1 MSSSAALDR
10 ADLSVTVIRLAY
22 PETKIARF
30 SDVQDKCLG
39 GIFVVHCKDSDSDPD
54 CELSPIIKRT
64 YETLTANHLVHRGLD
79 FIKADDERTLQDQI
93 EICEIPAPT
102 FKEEARARYYTDQ
115 LIAAGL
121 NHVEM
126 DSVGNVFGI
135 LRGTGEGPKL
145 LVAAHLDTV
154 FPEGC
159 DVTARHINGK
169 CYAPGIGDNSK
180 GLAALLSVIRAFRN
194 TNIRP
199 VGDVIFCGNIG
210 EEGLGDLAGIKAFFR
225 DNRDIDGF
233 IAVDGP
239 GFKDIIYLATGS
251 RRYEVTYRG
260 PGGHSF
266 GAFGVP
272 SAIHAIGRAIA
283 KIADLETPRDPKATF
298 TVGMVSGGTS
308 VNSIAA
314 EATMLI
320 DMRSNAKGE
329 LLKLEAEVL
338 KAVRLAKDEENA
350 RWQSNSIIVDTK
362 LIGDRPAGSQAPDS
376 VIVQAAYASIQALGN
391 TPSLEGPLSTDANI
405 PIALGIPAVC
415 LGGGGRGGNAH
426 SPDEWY
432 ENVDAY
438 LGPQSIFLT
447 ILGLAGAC
455 GICEPLLPQRGRT
468 S

>member
-1 MSSSAALDR
+1 M
-10 ADLSVTVIRLAY
+10 
-22 PETKIARF
+22 
-30 SDVQDKCLG
+30 
-39 GIFVVHCKDSDSDPD
+39 VHCKDRGPD
-54 CELSPIIKRT
+54 RDYELSPITKSA
-64 YETLTANHLVHRGLD
+64 YEILIANHLVQRGLD
-79 FIKADDERTLQDQI
+79 FIKADDEKTLKDQI
-93 EICEIPAPT
+93 AICEIPAPT
-102 FKEEARARYYTDQ
+102 FKEEARAKYYMEQ
-115 LIAAGL
+115 LVAAGL

-126 DSVGNVFGI
+126 DPVGNVFGI
-135 LRGTGEGPKL
+135 IRGTGGGPKL

-159 DVTARHINGK
+159 DVTARHRNGK

-180 GLAALLSVIRAFRN
+180 GLAALLSVIRAFRD

-199 VGDVIFCGNIG
+199 AGDVIFCGNIC

-225 DNRDIDGF
+225 DNTDIDGF

-239 GFKDIIYLATGS
+239 GSKDIVYLATGS

-260 PGGHSF
+260 SGGHSF

-272 SAIHAIGRAIA
+272 SAIHAMGRAIA
-283 KIADLETPRDPKATF
+283 KIADLETSPDPKATF

-320 DMRSNAKGE
+320 DMRSNATGE

-338 KAVRLAKDEENA
+338 EAVRLAKDEENA

-362 LIGDRPAGSQAPDS
+362 SIGDRPAGSQAPDS

-391 TPSLEGPLSTDANI
+391 TPHLEGPLSTDANI
-405 PIALGIPAVC
+405 PIALGIPAIC

-432 ENVDAY
+432 ENIDGY
-438 LGPQSIFLT
+438 LGPQSVFLT
-447 ILGLAGAC
+447 ILGLVGAD
-455 GICEPLLPQRGRT
+455 GILKPLLSKPGQPW
-468 S
+468 